1 MLRLWL
7 EVKQKGREV
16 SCMQCLEDM
25 QNYEDGRIGYGDGL
39 GESDGTGDPR

>member
-1 MLRLWL
+1 
-7 EVKQKGREV
+7 
-16 SCMQCLEDM
+16 MQCLEDM